1 MVERRVL
8 EGSHAVAHAVR
19 CCQPDVVSAYP
30 ITPQTHIV
38 EKISQFVADGD
49 LKSEYMRVESE
60 FSAMS
65 ASVGAS
71 ATGARTFT
79 ATASQG
85 LMLMSEVLYNASGLR
100 LPIVMSVANR
110 AMGAP
115 INIWNDHSDSMGVRD
130 SGWIQLY
137 AEDNQEALDMT
148 IQAYRIAEDE
158 DVRIPAMVC
167 MDGFILTHTYE
178 PVSIP
183 KKEKVQEFLPEYDP
197 EIKLDPENPLTMG
210 TVGFP
215 SDYMEIRHDQYQGME
230 NARDIM
236 PEVFSEFEETF
247 GREQHSLIETYKTDD
262 AEIILVSLGSVMGT
276 VKEAV
281 DEMREDGESVG
292 AIKVRAF
299 RPFPDQ
305 ELTEALQNAEA
316 VAVLDK
322 NITLGKK
329 GALHTEMKDTLYS
342 ADNRPLMKN
351 YIIGLGGRDI
361 PRQSIKNIVDETKD
375 DLNNGQTR
383 EVRFVDLKEE

>member
-1 MVERRVL
+1 MVERRVM

-19 CCQPDVVSAYP
+19 CCEPDVVSAYP

-49 LKSEYMRVESE
+49 LKSNYMRVESE

-130 SGWIQLY
+130 AGWIQLY

-148 IQAYRIAEDE
+148 IQAYKIAENQ
-158 DVRIPAMVC
+158 DVMLPAMVC

-183 KKEKVQEFLPEYDP
+183 KKEKVKEFLPEFDP
-197 EIKLDPENPLTMG
+197 EIKLDPENPLTLG

-215 SDYMEIRHDQYQGME
+215 SDYMEIRHEQYQAME

-236 PEVFSEFEETF
+236 PKVFSEYEEKF
-247 GREQHSLIETYKTDD
+247 GRTQNTLTENYKTED
-262 AEIILVSLGSVMGT
+262 AEIILVSLGSIMGT
-276 VKEAV
+276 IKEAV
-281 DEMREDGESVG
+281 DELRENGKQVG
-292 AIKVRAF
+292 AIKIKAF

-305 ELTEALQNAEA
+305 ELIEGLQNAEA

-329 GALHTEMKDTLYS
+329 GALYTEMKDTLYS
-342 ADNRPLMKN
+342 ADIKPQMTN
-351 YIIGLGGRDI
+351 YIVGLGGRDI
-361 PRQSIKNIVDETKD
+361 PRQSIKNIVQQTKD